1 MSKKFIKGM
10 SIIISSIGIS
20 VSLLTN
26 SVYAFNSDSLEN
38 LNVTSIQTTI
48 EDFFYE
54 YETAFDNSNLT
65 TDLYTDYFVSEAS
78 AETETNIEVIDTMLY
93 RRIMIKDEC
102 PGDLRELNKE
112 LVFNYASVD
121 YDSNSASVEVEV
133 TKTFNY
139 ASSLDIESA
148 TRDTY
153 TILLEKE
160 NGVWRIS
167 QIENFV
173 DDIMKV
179 QLEDAGVNLNNIDSI
194 RDYRK
199 DILTNVREYFS
210 DTMSTEILSPVETY
224 TAKTTTY
231 DGGAAST
238 YALNH
243 ALNYNPDYADFNG
256 FGGDCTN
263 FVSQCL
269 YEGGGLPMHYGTPYT
284 KTCWYYTTSTNRSS
298 SWTGA
303 EELYDYIFS
312 NSSKINANIS
322 NWNSVSFGDII
333 QLTSGGEGY
342 HSLIVSGI
350 QYSSYG
356 KSDLL
361 VCAHT
366 ADRRH
371 VSLASYY
378 PGSNKRYIDITS
390 SDL

>member
-26 SVYAFNSDSLEN
+26 SVYAVNSDSLEN

-199 DILTNVREYFS
+199 DILTNIREYFS

-263 FVSQCL
+263 FVFQCL
-269 YEGGGLPMHYGTPYT
+269 YEGGGLQIPDCTPYT

-298 SWTGA
+298 S
-303 EELYDYIFS
+303 
-312 NSSKINANIS
+312 
-322 NWNSVSFGDII
+322 
-333 QLTSGGEGY
+333 
-342 HSLIVSGI
+342 
-350 QYSSYG
+350 
-356 KSDLL
+356 
-361 VCAHT
+361 
-366 ADRRH
+366 
-371 VSLASYY
+371 
-378 PGSNKRYIDITS
+378 
-390 SDL
+390 

>member
-1 MSKKFIKGM
+1 MRGLQCTFLIC
-10 SIIISSIGIS
+10 
-20 VSLLTN
+20 
-26 SVYAFNSDSLEN
+26 
-38 LNVTSIQTTI
+38 
-48 EDFFYE
+48 
-54 YETAFDNSNLT
+54 
-65 TDLYTDYFVSEAS
+65 
-78 AETETNIEVIDTMLY
+78 
-93 RRIMIKDEC
+93 RR
-102 PGDLRELNKE
+102 LNK
-112 LVFNYASVD
+112 LLRKD
-121 YDSNSASVEVEV
+121 VEVEV

-179 QLEDAGVNLNNIDSI
+179 QLEDTGVNLNNIDSI
-194 RDYRK
+194 RDYRN
-199 DILTNVREYFS
+199 DILTNVRKYFS

-263 FVSQCL
+263 FISQCL
-269 YEGGGLPMHYGTPYT
+269 YEGGGLPMHYGAPYT

>member
-26 SVYAFNSDSLEN
+26 SVYAVNSDSLEN

-179 QLEDAGVNLNNIDSI
+179 QLEDSGVNLNNIDSI

-269 YEGGGLPMHYGTPYT
+269 Y
-284 KTCWYYTTSTNRSS
+284 
-298 SWTGA
+298 
-303 EELYDYIFS
+303 
-312 NSSKINANIS
+312 
-322 NWNSVSFGDII
+322 
-333 QLTSGGEGY
+333 
-342 HSLIVSGI
+342 
-350 QYSSYG
+350 
-356 KSDLL
+356 
-361 VCAHT
+361 
-366 ADRRH
+366 
-371 VSLASYY
+371 
-378 PGSNKRYIDITS
+378 
-390 SDL
+390 